1 MHSTVESANNA
12 LDPAAIGRLLRRK
25 RKLLDLTLEEAG
37 RRCGMDPTQLSRL
50 EKGGGD
56 PSASTLSRAMGGLG
70 LTLQDLANDS
80 ARDVTALTAPGWH
93 RRRPTNAV
101 DYAIEYEALDD

>member
-1 MHSTVESANNA
+1 MRTTVESANNV
-12 LDPAAIGRLLRRK
+12 LTPAAIGRLLRRR
-25 RKLLDLTLEEAG
+25 RKDLDLTLKEVATRAG
-37 RRCGMDPTQLSRL
+37 VNLTQLSRL
-50 EKGGGD
+50 ETGKGN
-56 PSASTLSRAMGGLG
+56 PSVATLARAMDGLG

-101 DYAIEYEALDD
+101 DYEALDD